1 MDEARRANAK
11 KKKWEKHAKWERKK
25 NERSEKV
32 HTIIKRKRKW
42 KFPHICPAVGQK
54 EGIPICSSCD
64 VWM

>member
-1 MDEARRANAK
+1 MRLDAQMQKRK
-11 KKKWEKHAKWERKK
+11 SEKNMQNGKEKK